1 MFLFPAIYIIDILV
15 KTSCWI
21 VYKTGQGIYY
31 IYKNHG
37 YKLLKDKK
45 EKVKEEESNTIID
58 SIIDSKENKEN
69 KDKKYIKDIGN
80 KDNNININRLN
91 NIDITN
97 ID

>member
-58 SIIDSKENKEN
+58 SIIDNKEN
-69 KDKKYIKDIGN
+69 KDKKYIKDVGN
-80 KDNNININRLN
+80 NDNNVNINKLN
-91 NIDITN
+91 KII
-97 ID
+97 